1 MKTKQPK
8 TILTLIIGTLLG
20 IGFANAVAASD
31 SSMQDNYDKLWGSAK
46 LYDSKDNEF
55 IQKLAF
61 TGRLQYDYAYVNEDD
76 QQSWDD
82 TAWRRARAGFKATVF
97 QKFTAH
103 VELNLDPENTDPVYD
118 GITDAYIGWKT
129 GNDLSIKLGK
139 QSAGFTLDGSTS
151 SKRIITTERGSLSN
165 NFWFTREYFF
175 GATASGEN
183 ETWSYKVGL
192 FSNDRS
198 DEIENVGE
206 EGFFLLLS
214 AGKDFGSSLNVDK
227 ASLRVDF
234 VYNDESDGRLGTNA
248 LETILSINGQYDNGP
263 WHLWGDLSFAES
275 FSGDS
280 QWGLQIMPF
289 YDINDT
295 FQVVASYNYL
305 SSSEDNGL
313 RLNRYER
320 RAYGGGRGDRLQDLY
335 IGLNTYF
342 YGHKLKWQNGFTFTD
357 MKDSA
362 DDGGEFSGY
371 GFTSAIRLYW

>member
-8 TILTLIIGTLLG
+8 MILTLVAGSLLALS
-20 IGFANAVAASD
+20 FTNAAEQSG
-31 SSMQDNYDKLWGSAK
+31 SSMEDSFDSIWGSAK
-46 LYDSKDNEF
+46 LIDSKENAF

-61 TGRLQYDYAYVNEDD
+61 TGRLQYDYAYVKEDD
-76 QQSWDD
+76 AGSWDD
-82 TAWRRARAGFKATVF
+82 TAWRRARAGFKGTVF

-151 SKRIITTERGSLSN
+151 SKRLITTERSSLSN
-165 NFWFTREYFF
+165 NFWFTREYFA
-175 GATASGEN
+175 GATVSGSSE
-183 ETWSYKVGL
+183 EWSYKLGL

-198 DEIENVGE
+198 DEFENLGE

-214 AGKDFGSSLNVDK
+214 AGKDFGGSLNVDQ

-263 WHLWGDLSFAES
+263 WHLWGDVTIADSFA
-275 FSGDS
+275 GDS

-289 YDINDT
+289 FDLSET

-320 RAYGGGRGDRLQDLY
+320 RFIGGRGDRLQDLY

-342 YGHKLKWQNGFTFTD
+342 YSHKLKWQNGFTFTD

-362 DDGGEFSGY
+362 DDGGEFSGW